1 MAKLVWRVKLVRE
14 LQTGETT
21 EVELARIERDEQ
33 AGLSDLGLRLAE
45 VKQLTAVLQAAI
57 VPAQVTIAGEHRS
70 TCAACGRRLASK
82 GHHTSTFRSLFG
94 DVPLRIRRL
103 LTCPCQNGDVARS
116 FAAFDLEAATVA
128 PELAYVTA
136 RYAALAPFGKVA
148 DLLSELLPVSGVP
161 NAGTMRNRTMGV
173 GEAVVPPT
181 VTTMAKPAMPRPVE
195 PVVVGLD
202 GGYVRSRHRQ
212 DERHF
217 EVIAGKVISA
227 QGSQSRF
234 AFARN
239 SPSIA
244 SGAFKQALAMAGV
257 TADTPATV
265 LCDGDAGLWRLQ
277 REALPNATVV
287 LDWWR
292 AAVRFE
298 HALQA
303 ARGLAVADAHLAAE
317 AVCGLDRAKWRLWH
331 GRWPGCR
338 RKLAALY
345 RWARRTSVCDIA
357 GIGRLE
363 HRLGEL
369 LAYLERNQGALV
381 HYAARRRNG
390 EPISTAFVES
400 AVNEIIA
407 KRMNKNLLEDP
418 RFQTMAAD
426 ALEQGD
432 GAALPRRANSG
443 AERYARGRLS
453 SSLSRL
459 PPRNRRGSRHIGGV
473 MNPTGL
479 HTLRGDQARRKG
491 RQRDSQWHS

>member
-1 MAKLVWRVKLVRE
+1 VGFVPATVDFSSQGEGELVAKLVWRVKLVTE

-21 EVELARIERDEQ
+21 EVEVAHLERDEQ
-33 AGLSDLGLRLAE
+33 AGLADLGLRLGEA
-45 VKQLTAVLQAAI
+45 KQLTAAIQAEI
-57 VPAQVTIAGEHRS
+57 VPAQVTVADEDRR
-70 TCAACGRRLASK
+70 TCLACGRVLASK
-82 GHHTSTFRSLFG
+82 GHYKATFRSLFG
-94 DVPLRIRRL
+94 DVPIRVQRL
-103 LTCPCQNGDVARS
+103 LACSCQGTGEAKS

-148 DLLSELLPVSGVP
+148 DLLSELLPVSGAA
-161 NAGTMRNRTMGV
+161 NAGTVRNRTMRV
-173 GEAVVPPT
+173 GEAVVQPHVKTTAEP
-181 VTTMAKPAMPRPVE
+181 VTARPAE

-239 SPSIA
+239 GPAIA
-244 SGAFKQALAMAGV
+244 SGAFRQALAMAGV

-265 LCDGDAGLWRLQ
+265 LCDGDPGLWRLQ
-277 REALPNATVV
+277 SEALPNATIV
-287 LDWWR
+287 LDWWHV
-292 AAVRFE
+292 AVRFE

-303 ARGLAVADAHLAAE
+303 ARGLGAGDTKLPADA
-317 AVCGLDRAKWRLWH
+317 VRGLELAKWRLWH

-338 RKLAALY
+338 RKLAALC
-345 RWARRTSVCDIA
+345 RWARRTSVLGIA

-363 HRLGEL
+363 HHVSEL

-381 HYAARRRNG
+381 HYAARRRND

-407 KRMNKNLLEDP
+407 KRMNKKQQMRWNRATVQPFLDVRTAVLNDTLEDAFRHRYP
-418 RFQTMAAD
+418 GFHPANGNEAVALAA
-426 ALEQGD
+426 
-432 GAALPRRANSG
+432 
-443 AERYARGRLS
+443 
-453 SSLSRL
+453 
-459 PPRNRRGSRHIGGV
+459 
-473 MNPTGL
+473 
-479 HTLRGDQARRKG
+479 
-491 RQRDSQWHS
+491 